1 MKIVLI
7 GANGTIGTAIATRL
21 SGRHEIIRAN
31 RTDGDVRVDIAGPD
45 SIRRLYRTIGRF
57 DALICAAGQVHYEAF
72 DKLTL
77 EHHDIGVRSKLMGQ
91 VALVTEG
98 LQFVNDNGSFT
109 LTSGLTNEDPIRQGA
124 SSSMVNGA
132 LEGYVRGAAIEMPR
146 GIRINVVS
154 PTLIEESV
162 PAYGPYFP
170 GIKPAPVTD
179 AALAYVKSVEGA
191 QTGRVLRVGWS
202 REN

>member
-1 MKIVLI
+1 MKIILI
-7 GANGTIGTAIATRL
+7 GANGTIGAAIEARF
-21 SGRHEIIRAN
+21 SGRHELIRAN
-31 RTDGDVRVDIAGPD
+31 RTAGDVRVDIADPH
-45 SIRRLYRTIGRF
+45 SIRQLYRTVGTF
-57 DALICAAGQVHYEAF
+57 DALICAAGQVQYEAF
-72 DKLTL
+72 EKLTI
-77 EHHDIGVRSKLMGQ
+77 EHHAIGIRSKLMGQ

-98 LQFVNDNGSFT
+98 LQFVNDAGSFT

-124 SSSMVNGA
+124 SSALVNGA

-162 PAYGPYFP
+162 PVFGPYFP
-170 GIKPAPVTD
+170 GVKPVPASEV
-179 AALAYVKSVEGA
+179 ALAYVKSVEGA

-202 REN
+202 REQ